1 VWAYRNDLMD
11 SLASVH
17 EEGRSLDESSMFP
30 VPLDLFDHLDGAAD
44 NNPEL
49 YRLKL
54 IESSDDHA
62 ANLKDKIAYLD
73 VSQCG
78 ACALIQI
85 LSLSTLCAKRVSVLP
100 CYRSYVCAY
109 AMLIHLFAATEDA
122 PSDRFL

>member
-1 VWAYRNDLMD
+1 MWAYRNELMD
-11 SLASVH
+11 SLALVH

-62 ANLKDKIAYLD
+62 ANLKSKIAYLD
-73 VSQCG
+73 VSQCV
-78 ACALIQI
+78 ASALKIHSPI
-85 LSLSTLCAKRVSVLP
+85 AVSIEVM
-100 CYRSYVCAY
+100 YR
-109 AMLIHLFAATEDA
+109 
-122 PSDRFL
+122 

>member
-1 VWAYRNDLMD
+1 MD
-11 SLASVH
+11 SLALVH

-85 LSLSTLCAKRVSVLP
+85 LSLSNYVLREFP
-100 CYRSYVCAY
+100 YYLAIAAMYVLMQC
-109 AMLIHLFAATEDA
+109 
-122 PSDRFL
+122 